1 MRVTVMD
8 VGVMPAAMNEPRLEV
23 REPTVSFNPHWL

>member
-8 VGVMPAAMNEPRLEV
+8 VGVMPAAMNEPRTSLGRPGAV
-23 REPTVSFNPHWL
+23 R